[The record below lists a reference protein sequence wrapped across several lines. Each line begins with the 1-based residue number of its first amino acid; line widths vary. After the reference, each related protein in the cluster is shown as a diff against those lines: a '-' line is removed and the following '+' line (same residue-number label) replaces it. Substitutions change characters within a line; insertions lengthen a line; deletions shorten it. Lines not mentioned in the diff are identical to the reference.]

1 MEQKVKRII
10 IDKLGLK
17 EKDYS
22 EDSSFKEDF
31 GCDSLD
37 LVDVIMECELQFN
50 ISIPD
55 DAVGR
60 MNSPKDLIKYIKEH
74 MK

>member
-10 IDKLGLK
+10 IDKLGLN
-17 EKDYS
+17 EKNYS
-22 EDSSFKEDF
+22 EDSSFREDW

-37 LVDVIMECELQFN
+37 LVDVIMECERQFN
-50 ISIPD
+50 ISITD

-74 MK
+74 KK